1 LLHGKPWKLL
11 LIRTGNIRTCDLK
24 SLFHAHL
31 SAIVAALEQNSL
43 VELDR
48 QKVQIIF

>member
-1 LLHGKPWKLL
+1 M
-11 LIRTGNIRTCDLK
+11 RFDLK
-24 SLFHAHL
+24 ALFQIHL

-48 QKVQIIF
+48 QKVRVVL

>member
-1 LLHGKPWKLL
+1 MMF
-11 LIRTGNIRTCDLK
+11 RT
-24 SLFHAHL
+24 HL

-48 QKVQIIF
+48 QKVQVVL